1 MKETEPARLHHSRDK
16 EGKRDVLIGNLEA
29 TQQSEAMT
37 EQELASKGTIQSGQ
51 SIKANVQLTLGSA
64 AGKSGIGLM
73 VYVKS
78 LTAPERLA

>member
-29 TQQSEAMT
+29 TQKSEAMT

-51 SIKANVQLTLGSA
+51 SIKANGRLILGSA

-73 VYVKS
+73 V
-78 LTAPERLA
+78 